1 METTKSRQE
10 EFWQNKIGDSIH
22 IIFKSGCS
30 RSRCKTDFLG
40 AQDFYLTGYEEGVI
54 FVRYKEPDSYYER
67 SIMIYTDSIQMVW

>member
-54 FVRYKEPDSYYER
+54 FVRDESYN
-67 SIMIYTDSIQMVW
+67 STKKTIMIYTDSIQMVW